1 MQIIPDH
8 EAFENVERNHPGKP
22 DAEKYRLA
30 QADTLL
36 RLAKAKDMDEL
47 NRMAEAGL
55 LDALI
60 EQHNSLQNK
69 EKDK

>member
-1 MQIIPDH
+1 MRVIPDR
-8 EAFENVERNHPGKP
+8 EALEKVEREYPHKP

-47 NRMAEAGL
+47 HKMAEAGL
-55 LDALI
+55 LDDLI
-60 EQHNSLQNK
+60 ARHHSLR
-69 EKDK
+69 